1 MLDVGDEA
9 QGQQH
14 GPQVKAQTLGG
25 KEAVGSGVQI
35 INRTTSRTS
44 SSTTTR
50 TTSRT
55 TTRTTKDQQ
64 KHFYANVL

>member
-25 KEAVGSGVQI
+25 KSSGVRGTDHKQ
-35 INRTTSRTS
+35 
-44 SSTTTR
+44 
-50 TTSRT
+50 
-55 TTRTTKDQQ
+55 D
-64 KHFYANVL
+64 NVQNNV